1 LSPFQQLVFRV
12 HALERMFERRVTT
25 EDVQAVVTKG
35 EVIQD
40 YPEDK
45 PYPSRLMLGWR
56 GTRPIH
62 VVVAEDSEDGIL
74 IVVTAYE
81 PDPIQWDSG
90 FKRKVL

>member
-1 LSPFQQLVFRV
+1 
-12 HALERMFERRVTT
+12 MFERRITV
-25 EDVQAVVTKG
+25 EDVQAVVSEG
-35 EVIQD
+35 ELVQN

-45 PYPSRLMLGWR
+45 PYPSRLVLGWR

-62 VVVAEDSEDGIL
+62 VVVAEDIEDGIL
-74 IVVTAYE
+74 IIVTAYE

>member
-1 LSPFQQLVFRV
+1 LTFRV
-12 HALERMFERRVTT
+12 HALERVFERRITV
-25 EDVQAVVTKG
+25 EDVRSVVTDG
-35 EVIQD
+35 EMIQN

-45 PYPSRLMLGWR
+45 PYPSRLVLGWR
-56 GTRPIH
+56 GNRPLH
-62 VVVAEDSEDGIL
+62 VVVAEDSEAGIL

>member
-1 LSPFQQLVFRV
+1 
-12 HALERMFERRVTT
+12 MFERGITV
-25 EDVQAVVTKG
+25 EDIRSVVTNG

-40 YPEDK
+40 YPDDK
-45 PYPSRLMLGWR
+45 PYPSRLVLGWR

-62 VVVAEDSEDGIL
+62 VVVAGDSEAGIL

-81 PDPIQWDSG
+81 PDPVQWDAG

>member
-1 LSPFQQLVFRV
+1 
-12 HALERMFERRVTT
+12 MFERRITA
-25 EDVQAVVTKG
+25 EDVRTVVTDG
-35 EVIQD
+35 EVIQS

-45 PYPSRLMLGWR
+45 PYPSRLVLGWR
-56 GTRPIH
+56 GIRPIH
-62 VVVAEDSEDGIL
+62 VVVAEDNEDGIL

>member
-1 LSPFQQLVFRV
+1 MSPIQRLTFRV
-12 HALERMFERRVTT
+12 HALERMFERRITA
-25 EDVQAVVTKG
+25 EDVRTVVTNG
-35 EVIQD
+35 EVIQS

-45 PYPSRLMLGWR
+45 PYPSRFVLGWR
-56 GTRPIH
+56 GTRPTH

>member
-1 LSPFQQLVFRV
+1 
-12 HALERMFERRVTT
+12 MFERRITV
-25 EDVQAVVTKG
+25 EDVRSVVTDG
-35 EVIQD
+35 EVIQS

-45 PYPSRLMLGWR
+45 PYPSRLTLGWR
-56 GTRPIH
+56 GTRPIQ
-62 VVVAEDSEDGIL
+62 VVVAEDSEDSIL